1 MASQIELNQ
10 ARAALHDLVL
20 GKRAVKIQ
28 KDGRTVE
35 YQQVNIDELR
45 IYIQQL
51 ESDLGVGT
59 TRRGPVGVF

>member
-10 ARAALHDLVL
+10 ACAALHDLVL

-51 ESDLGVGT
+51 QSDLGVGT

>member
-1 MASQIELNQ
+1 MASQTELNQ

-45 IYIQQL
+45 VYIQQL

-59 TRRGPVGVF
+59 TRRGPAGVF

>member
-51 ESDLGVGT
+51 QSDLGVGT